1 MTLQASASSG
11 NPLTLNEIKTEFG
24 GPDTFTSY
32 RRGAGYVP
40 NHQANASIPSTGTVS
55 MLNFLS
61 ADKLF
66 KPAITSGTTT
76 QDLGIGTEYTEGYT
90 AGSLGST
97 TYSTMGL
104 SPSSLTTTTFLQL
117 IYFETPAPPLGG
129 STVYGLNF
137 KLSGNMPS
145 WVSLVVNGNTFLPA
159 DVAFGGPL
167 YDSGD
172 NTTIWRWRGAAV
184 QTLGF
189 IGLNPSIT
197 VNIV

>member
-24 GPDTFTSY
+24 GPNTFTSY

-40 NHQANASIPSTGTVS
+40 NHQANASIPSTGTVRI
-55 MLNFLS
+55 LNFLS

-66 KPAITSGTTT
+66 KPAITSGSTT
-76 QDLGIGTEYTEGYT
+76 QDLGIGTEYTQGYI

-117 IYFETPAPPLGG
+117 LYIETPGPQGL
-129 STVYGLNF
+129 STVYRLDF
-137 KLSGNMPS
+137 KLSGNIPS

-159 DVAFGGPL
+159 DVDFGGPS
-167 YDSGD
+167 YDSGAD
-172 NTTIWRWRGAAV
+172 TTIWRWRGAAV
-184 QTLGF
+184 QALGF